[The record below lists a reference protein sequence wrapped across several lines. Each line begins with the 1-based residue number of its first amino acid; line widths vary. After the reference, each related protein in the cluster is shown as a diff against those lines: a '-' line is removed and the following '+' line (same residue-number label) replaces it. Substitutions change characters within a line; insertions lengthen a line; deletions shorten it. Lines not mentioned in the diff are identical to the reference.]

1 MSTTKKGSK
10 KMNKIIRNELKKA
23 KMKQWQLADLLEIS
37 ESALVRKLRY
47 ELSDEERER
56 ILAIIR
62 KEKKE

>member
-1 MSTTKKGSK
+1 
-10 KMNKIIRNELKKA
+10 MNKIIRNELKKA